1 MILKVVLAIAL
12 SQAVRSKVD
21 DRDANS
27 QCLWWPENSAIPLQ
41 LSADGNPETP
51 GETEFTAINAALN
64 TWKTQIDSCASL
76 NLYEGPRTQT
86 RKVGYFEKEAN
97 ENVVVFRLRRCSDVV
112 PMSDPCKGEA
122 DNCGS
127 QYDCW
132 QHQEA
137 AIAITTT
144 SYNPETGRILDSDIE
159 FNTPSFVF
167 STVDAPPCLGGNY
180 NTSCVATDVQNTT
193 THEIGHLLGLGHSP
207 SATSTMSFRANPG
220 ELSKRML
227 DADSARFV
235 CDVYPKGKPAKTCFL
250 KSASSELGAAQ
261 KGCTAAPGS
270 LFFALAVMLLRRRR
284 TA

>member
-21 DRDANS
+21 DRDPNS
-27 QCLWWPENSAIPLQ
+27 QCLWWPENTQIQ
-41 LSADGNPETP
+41 VRLSADGNPETP
-51 GETEFTAINAALN
+51 SDTEFTAIVKAMQ
-64 TWKTQIDSCASL
+64 TWQTQLETCSSL
-76 NLYEGPRTQT
+76 SLTEGPRTQT
-86 RKVGYFEKEAN
+86 RKVGYYDGETN
-97 ENVVVFRLRRCSDVV
+97 ENVAVFRLKRCSDVV

-193 THEIGHLLGLGHSP
+193 THELGHLLGLGHSP

-235 CDVYPKGKPAKTCFL
+235 CDVYPRGKPSKTCFL
-250 KSASSELGAAQ
+250 KVASSELGAAQ
-261 KGCTAAPGS
+261 KGCTAAPGTV
-270 LFFALAVMLLRRRR
+270 FFALAVMLLRRRR
-284 TA
+284 AS